1 MPGYE
6 SAGPLNYYEHHLGD
20 FARDTGH
27 LSALEH
33 GIYRL
38 LLDWYYA
45 AEKPIPDAQA
55 ARLARSPREAVL
67 PVLEEFFVLDGLVW
81 RHKRVEA
88 EIANYRA
95 RIEAASRAGKKSA
108 AARAALLEQSFN
120 DRSTAVER
128 PFNEQATHQ
137 TPITRHQSPEDQK
150 LSALRAEVGTKRADR
165 VPAAEIISLYHEK
178 LPMLAKVEKLTP
190 ARRGYLRQ
198 RWAEDLPT
206 LEAWGNFFDD
216 VAGSAFLTGRA
227 EGRGGAPPFRADL
240 EWLTRPGN
248 FAKIAE
254 GKYHR

>member
-55 ARLARSPREAVL
+55 ARLARSPRKAVL
-67 PVLEEFFVLDGLVW
+67 PVLEEFFVPDGAVW
-81 RHKRVEA
+81 RHKRVDA
-88 EIANYRA
+88 EIAKFRDKS
-95 RIEAASRAGKKSA
+95 EKASRSA
-108 AARAALLEQSFN
+108 SARWANSERNANALPTQCEGN
-120 DRSTAVER
+120 A
-128 PFNEQATHQ
+128 HQ
-137 TPITRHQSPEDQK
+137 TPVTSNQTPEDQK
-150 LSALRAEVGTKRADR
+150 LSALRADVGGKRANP
-165 VPAAEIISLYHEK
+165 VPSAEIVTLYHEK
-178 LPMLAKVEKLTP
+178 LPMLPKVEKLTK
-190 ARRGYLRQ
+190 ARIGYIRQ

-216 VAGSAFLTGRA
+216 VSGSLFLTGRA
-227 EGRGGAPPFRADL
+227 QARDGKPPFRADL